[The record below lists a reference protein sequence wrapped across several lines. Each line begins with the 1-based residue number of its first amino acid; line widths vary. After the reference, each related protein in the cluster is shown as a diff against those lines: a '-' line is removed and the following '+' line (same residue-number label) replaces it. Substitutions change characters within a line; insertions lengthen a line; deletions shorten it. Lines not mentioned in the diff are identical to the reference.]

1 MFLLYV
7 FGKVSISE
15 THRIPGGLPP
25 VAVCVQPSVFQ
36 LSHTHSALECVSAA
50 PAGLLVCQRR
60 AHKSYGRT
68 GVQFNIEINTCQQI
82 LSTYVWFC
90 LFHLHNIETYRL
102 FFFSLHQWAVLFRA
116 GPYWC
121 FTGFHGNRAVQCSC
135 CDAGG
140 GSGVPG
146 VPCRQGQNSQAAWN
160 CPLVSSCHTVKFWI
174 YWMH

>member
-36 LSHTHSALECVSAA
+36 LSHTHSALECVYAA

-102 FFFSLHQWAVLFRA
+102 FFLLYTNGQCFLELGLIDVSPVSMVTGLCSVLAVM
-116 GPYWC
+116 P
-121 FTGFHGNRAVQCSC
+121 V
-135 CDAGG
+135 GG
-140 GSGVPG
+140 
-146 VPCRQGQNSQAAWN
+146 
-160 CPLVSSCHTVKFWI
+160 LVSLVFRVGKVRI
-174 YWMH
+174 PRLPEIVP